1 MTFTFH
7 VWALASWPQY
17 FLTPCYSP
25 LILLTAPAPMR
36 HGQWAIWVGALYGHH
51 KCTHR
56 EVQKYKMKSLWSTQ
70 RSTFK
75 EVDVNCHHDE
85 LNICTNA
92 ASLFLFETVSNF
104 SFFPSL
110 PNLNMHSL
118 PPHAQFS
125 SQIPPLHQGQ
135 MLMPSCVAK
144 HYVN

>member
-1 MTFTFH
+1 MSGHWSRLVLTSVLH
-7 VWALASWPQY
+7 NSWLQSA
-17 FLTPCYSP
+17 YS
-25 LILLTAPAPMR
+25 LTAPAPMR
-36 HGQWAIWVGALYGHH
+36 HRQWAIWVGALYGHH

-56 EVQKYKMKSLWSTQ
+56 DELKYKMKSLWSTQ

-85 LNICTNA
+85 VNA
-92 ASLFLFETVSNF
+92 SSLFLFETASNF

-110 PNLNMHSL
+110 PNLNKHSL

-135 MLMPSCVAK
+135 MLTPSCHKALCK
-144 HYVN
+144 LSPK